1 MKSIENIE
9 NIENKRVILRLDL
22 NVPIKNGKITDSNR
36 IDKVMPT
43 LEFLLKKK
51 AKIIIISHVGRP
63 KGKIVKELSLELI
76 SLYIKSKIKK
86 EVSLLKENIFNLNK
100 EDIFKSSKD
109 EVILLENIRFYPQE
123 EANDDKFSKKLAS
136 LGEIY
141 VNDAFSCSH
150 RDHASVSKITKY
162 IPSYSGIQI
171 NAEVNALNKIT
182 SEIKKPI
189 TCIIGGSKISSKIN
203 IIKNL
208 IPKFNSIII
217 VGAMA
222 NNILKFKGLKIG
234 SSVYEKNIDNI
245 IQEIFT
251 YAEKNKCKIYFPK
264 DVKIGKKLNDKSF
277 EKDFK
282 DIEDDDMILD
292 VGSKTLIEIK
302 KIIDDSSTILWNGPL
317 GYFENENFSLGSIEV
332 AKYISNRGNK
342 IFSVVGGGDT
352 VAVINSLNMK
362 DKFNF
367 VSTAG
372 GAFLEYLEGKVL
384 PGIKALN

>member
-9 NIENKRVILRLDL
+9 NIENKSVILRLDL
-22 NVPIKNGKITDSNR
+22 NVPIKNGKITDTNR

-63 KGKIVKELSLELI
+63 KGKIVKELSLELV
-76 SLYIKSKIKK
+76 SLYIKNKIKK
-86 EVSLLKENIFNLNK
+86 EVSLVKENIFNLNK
-100 EDIFKSSKD
+100 EDIFENSND
-109 EVILLENIRFYPQE
+109 GLVILENIRFYPEE

-182 SEIKKPI
+182 FEIKKPI

-234 SSVYEKNIDNI
+234 NSVYEKNIDYV

-251 YAEKNKCKIYFPK
+251 YAEKNKCKIYFPE
-264 DVKIGKKLNDKSF
+264 DVKIGKQLNDESF

-292 VGSKTLIEIK
+292 VGSKTLVEIK
-302 KIIDDSSTILWNGPL
+302 RIIDDSSTILWNGPL
-317 GYFENENFSLGSIEV
+317 GYFENENFSLGSLEI
-332 AKYISNRGNK
+332 AKYIANRGDK

-352 VAVINSLNMK
+352 VAVINSLNIK
-362 DKFNF
+362 NKFNF

-372 GAFLEYLEGKVL
+372 GAFLEFLEGKVL

>member
-9 NIENKRVILRLDL
+9 NIENKSVILRLDL
-22 NVPIKNGKITDSNR
+22 NVPIKNGKITDPNR

-76 SLYIKSKIKK
+76 SLYIKNKIKK

-100 EDIFKSSKD
+100 EDIFKNSND
-109 EVILLENIRFYPQE
+109 ELVLLENIRFYPEE

-171 NAEVNALNKIT
+171 KAEVNALNKIT

-189 TCIIGGSKISSKIN
+189 TCIIGGSLS
-203 IIKNL
+203 L
-208 IPKFNSIII
+208 IHI
-217 VGAMA
+217 
-222 NNILKFKGLKIG
+222 
-234 SSVYEKNIDNI
+234 
-245 IQEIFT
+245 
-251 YAEKNKCKIYFPK
+251 
-264 DVKIGKKLNDKSF
+264 
-277 EKDFK
+277 
-282 DIEDDDMILD
+282 
-292 VGSKTLIEIK
+292 
-302 KIIDDSSTILWNGPL
+302 
-317 GYFENENFSLGSIEV
+317 
-332 AKYISNRGNK
+332 
-342 IFSVVGGGDT
+342 
-352 VAVINSLNMK
+352 
-362 DKFNF
+362 
-367 VSTAG
+367 
-372 GAFLEYLEGKVL
+372 
-384 PGIKALN
+384 